1 MLAQPR
7 RGIAELAGDVITY
20 SGPAALV
27 ALLLSMLVAILLARS
42 IAKPIARLAAG
53 TAAMAKGEYNQRIP
67 VGGTR

>member
-27 ALLLSMLVAILLARS
+27 ALLLSMLVAIRTGALYSKAYS
-42 IAKPIARLAAG
+42 
-53 TAAMAKGEYNQRIP
+53 Q
-67 VGGTR
+67 VGGGHGCYVAGRVQPTGAC